1 MALQSTLTA
10 DRLNSWATYLIL
22 FRWTAL
28 ARLAMSLA
36 IALDCPTFMTHQDQ
50 AIQPLAW
57 TLGALWTTAATATM
71 VTNLRGTPLTNVG

>member
-10 DRLNSWATYLIL
+10 ARLNSWATNLIL

-36 IALDCPTFMTHQDQ
+36 IALDCPTFTTHQDQ

-57 TLGALWTTAATATM
+57 TLGALWTTAATVTM